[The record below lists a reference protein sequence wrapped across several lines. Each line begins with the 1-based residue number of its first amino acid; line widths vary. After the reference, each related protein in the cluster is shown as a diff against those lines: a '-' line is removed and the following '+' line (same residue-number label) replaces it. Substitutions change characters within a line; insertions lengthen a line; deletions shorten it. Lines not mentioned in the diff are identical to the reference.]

1 MSLCFTEGHFHRF
14 LFKNSTYLSYLWRR
28 LIAMR
33 MTIKEFFSFKT
44 NKYFW
49 LNIIAMIV
57 VVVLLLLGVMK
68 WLDAY
73 TRHGEAVVVPD
84 VKGMTVEE
92 ASKMFRNSRL
102 VCVVSDSTY
111 VKNKPAGIVLE
122 LNPEAGHKVK
132 EGRMVYLT
140 INTLHIPLRVVPDVA
155 DNSSLRQAQAKILAS
170 GFKLNEPEMMS
181 GEKDWVY
188 GVKYKGRLLS
198 EGEEIP
204 LGASLTLMVGNGME
218 DILEEDSLE
227 SGVTESVTSESSSTQ
242 DDSWF

>member
-1 MSLCFTEGHFHRF
+1 MSLRFKEGHFHRF
-14 LFKNSTYLSYLWRR
+14 LFKNSTYLSYLWRI
-28 LIAMR
+28 LTAMR

-49 LNIIAMIV
+49 LNIIGMIV
-57 VVVLLLLGVMK
+57 VVILLLFGVMK
-68 WLDAY
+68 WLDTY

-92 ASKMFRNSRL
+92 ASKMFRNNGL

-111 VKNKPAGIVLE
+111 VKNKPAGIILE
-122 LNPEAGHKVK
+122 LNPGVGQKVK
-132 EGRMVYLT
+132 EGRIIYLT
-140 INTLHIPLRVVPDVA
+140 INALNIPLRVVPNVA
-155 DNSSLRQAQAKILAS
+155 DNSSLRQAQAKVLAS

-198 EGEEIP
+198 AGEEIP
-204 LGASLTLMVGNGME
+204 LGASLTLMVGNGTE
-218 DILEEDSLE
+218 DILEDDSLE
-227 SGVTESVTSESSSTQ
+227 SDVTEPVTSESSSTQ